1 MRAIRYLLAATAF
14 LLMTL
19 GGDARAAY
27 QVLALVATAE
37 PVSFACVRGDCFA
50 ELSVFCLQ
58 PLRAS
63 PPRDAPYTLY
73 QGRGV
78 TLLGTTRDGRVLR
91 IPAADIL
98 SITAARGH
106 NAVRMSVPRAKLNA
120 LGLREI
126 AVEVAERVSL
136 IPKPI
141 RGDRDP
147 QTEAD
152 IAIATGPYRALGAR
166 IVDHGGERTVAARL
180 TNDMINAL
188 PELWQVESNVYATLW
203 DRVSPQWDGRDLSAN
218 AVRLAREAFESCAAL
233 RDRGTFSTM
242 RQCLGAR
249 HDQLIGERNDA
260 YWEALR
266 TGS

>member
-1 MRAIRYLLAATAF
+1 MRAIRYLLAAAA
-14 LLMTL
+14 LWAMLP
-19 GGDARAAY
+19 GGEARAAY

-37 PVSFACVRGDCFA
+37 PVPFSCVRGDCFA
-50 ELSVFCLQ
+50 EFSVFCLQ

-73 QGRGV
+73 RGRGV
-78 TLLGTTRDGRVLR
+78 TLVGTTHDGREIRL
-91 IPAADIL
+91 PAADLL

-106 NAVRMSVPRAKLNA
+106 NAVRISIPQSRLNA
-120 LGLREI
+120 LGLRKI
-126 AVEVAERVSL
+126 AAAVGERVSL

-166 IVDHGGERTVAARL
+166 IVDHGGARTVAARL

-203 DRVSPQWDGRDLSAN
+203 DRVSPQWTRRDVSPA
-218 AVRLAREAFESCAAL
+218 AVRLAREAFESCAAM
-233 RDRGTFSTM
+233 RDQGMFSTM